1 MTEKSYTT
9 TSPFPPLTPG
19 KIRVYSMRFCPYA
32 ERTRLVLHHKNI
44 EHEIVNIDLK
54 QKPSWFW
61 DRNPNGT
68 VPIFELDDKVIY
80 ESLISSDY
88 VDEAYPNNKLT
99 PSDPYRRAQDR
110 IIVELFS
117 KVVSF
122 FYKIAYGKEVP
133 KEAITG
139 FHEAL
144 DRVEKA
150 LADRGTPFFGGS
162 SVQMVDLMLWP
173 HAERFDA
180 MTQLVKEASVPADR
194 YPKFTKWIE
203 NMGTVPAVQKCRWD
217 TPSHIHYIET
227 AKAGKPDFD
236 VGL

>member
-1 MTEKSYTT
+1 MAFCLPAPHS
-9 TSPFPPLTPG
+9 G

-44 EHEIVNIDLK
+44 EHEVVNIDPL

-61 DRNPNGT
+61 DRNPNGS

-80 ESLISSDY
+80 ESLICSDY

-117 KVVSF
+117 KVGTF
-122 FYKIAYGKEVP
+122 FFKIAYGKEVP
-133 KEAITG
+133 KEALRDSMG
-139 FHEAL
+139 SL
-144 DRVEKA
+144 DLIEKA
-150 LADRGTPFFGGS
+150 LAKEGTPFFGGS
-162 SVQMVDLMLWP
+162 AVQMVDLMLWP

-194 YPKFTKWIE
+194 YPKFTKWIK

-217 TPSHIHYIET
+217 TPSHVLFIET
-227 AKAGKPDFD
+227 VKSGKPDYD